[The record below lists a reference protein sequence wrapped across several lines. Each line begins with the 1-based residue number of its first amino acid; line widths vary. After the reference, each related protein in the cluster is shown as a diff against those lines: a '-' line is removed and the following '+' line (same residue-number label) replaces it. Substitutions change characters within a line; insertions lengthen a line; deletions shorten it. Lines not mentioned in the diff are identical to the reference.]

1 VVLTLLQ
8 HTLESAP
15 GWRFLAVIGGA
26 TRRRAPRT
34 QTMAKRASTAVLAT
48 SQHQRS
54 GVRFESKQHAADGLE
69 VSGMDTDVLADRM
82 DIAERA
88 LDRAGGIER
97 RCSTCEVNE
106 VDCLHR
112 ASNRMP
118 ARQPYLHS
126 LRNCRA
132 MSREHVI
139 PQPGG
144 SVEQEEPRRTYE
156 GFGLRQSSLGAAVFA
171 QRLASPLVA
180 LSPRQVDQCLDCAPG
195 NAKRDRAEPWSDA
208 GMGRDLVA

>member
-1 VVLTLLQ
+1 GTVENT
-8 HTLESAP
+8 
-15 GWRFLAVIGGA
+15 G
-26 TRRRAPRT
+26 
-34 QTMAKRASTAVLAT
+34 RASQSLLAT

-54 GVRFESKQHAADGLE
+54 GVRFESKQHAADGLQ

-88 LDRAGGIER
+88 LDRAGGVER
-97 RCSTCEVNE
+97 RRSTCEVNE

-112 ASNRMP
+112 ARNCVPS
-118 ARQPYLHS
+118 RQPYLHS

-139 PQPGG
+139 PQLGG
-144 SVEQEEPRRTYE
+144 SVEQEESRRTYE
-156 GFGLRQSSLGAAVFA
+156 GFGLRQPSLRAAVFA

-180 LSPRQVDQCLDCAPG
+180 LFPRQVDQRIDCAPG
-195 NAKRDRAEPWSDA
+195 SAERHRAEPWSDA
-208 GMGRDLVA
+208 GMGRNLVAGTS